1 MKARTAEARLGT
13 VRGKTRFRVDGY
25 YFDGNDLW
33 VIQKDDYGNSKLIKE
48 KDLTPTTK

>member
-1 MKARTAEARLGT
+1 MKARTAEARLGK

-33 VIQKDDYGNSKLIKE
+33 VIQKDDHGNSKMIKE
-48 KDLTPTTK
+48 KDLTANPK